1 MGLPGQQNNAHPA
14 KARMVANQQAGLA
27 APVHQAKK
35 SMLRLLQNRMAGS
48 FSLFTCP

>member
-1 MGLPGQQNNAHPA
+1 MGLSGQQNNAHPV

-27 APVHQAKK
+27 VPVHQAKIQ
-35 SMLRLLQNRMAGS
+35 MLRLLQNRMAET